1 MNQTKENTEP
11 LKNPWSIKGIKP
23 NNREAAKQIA
33 GENGLTIGEW
43 INNLIEEADSKSDS
57 EKALLQALDNQPIS
71 RNEAEIQKPKAESLR
86 DIYKQYSSNQNE
98 AQDIGEK
105 PQNIGENPLSGNAIK
120 DVSTSPFFSKADDM
134 NQPEN
139 LGINYDDMPKAY
151 SVQNE
156 TSRLALAM
164 EMLNRKLETVAQPVA
179 FAQPAAVPFVQPAP
193 IANNNAYAPIPLVG
207 GDRNVESLA
216 RRLEDGEAR
225 IERKNERIANTLED
239 LKEAQNTINEKL
251 RRIESNDNNQR
262 TIHSLQALETSLD
275 SIMRQLSDT
284 NLRTTRIE
292 QDLVSEKS
300 NRLTPADVEKIL
312 EKSVNEINSSVATEF
327 SKFNT
332 RLANVEDFN
341 NKALEHTEKTNA
353 SMRDALVELSAR
365 LANLEGDDNER
376 IRQDIE
382 SRISSLIGRISDIE
396 DNIESIVA
404 KTQAE
409 AQEKYSGIIRELND
423 RIEANERGTVSAIE
437 NIGNKLVS
445 TAESMDRRI
454 REIEDINANAK
465 DSHLAMQMEIGK
477 LSSAIDERLNDL
489 ESGSSTVV
497 NQANAH
503 LNTIAEQLNTR
514 LSVFESRSRELE
526 DRIKKQENVIEQR
539 FESAHEDISELIGKN
554 TAVSN
559 KLIDDK
565 LSIFETR
572 LSAAQDMAQS
582 ITKPLHETLVDLVER
597 LENMELGNKNNVYSE
612 AIKPSNYS
620 YQLSPSKDAPSDI
633 KLAMIDEA
641 EEPSQDLVI
650 AHEEEKIPDA
660 HIDAVSMPLEMETI
674 TQEEVDPFG
683 MGGFA
688 SADGHDALASELDS
702 IFGHDKSEK
711 SEPHSEI
718 QEFEVPEYS
727 VPEYEVPLSDAL
739 NDSENAALEEALKAP
754 KDFKIPS
761 EGRLFASE
769 EKADDTFIP
778 DNEDS
783 DDFNFFNETTV
794 DENDFIRHEDGDFD
808 EDVLGKI
815 TEGKNNDDLTLLS
828 EFEGDYNPNTQELL
842 QNKTYEFDNELH
854 DTQNKLQQERKPFGQ
869 EYLEKARN
877 AAMSAADEKG
887 KKQGNVK
894 KKPMAASS
902 KPGSE
907 KANKSKQANPKEA
920 KLAKLYDLDA
930 KHADHKPVVSPLGVA
945 LAGVLVASGAYAG
958 YNYLQQQKVVKT
970 SSELPAAIKNHEP
983 VTNGQIAAPASTEAL
998 PVAATAAQSPT
1009 NQAPTNQAA
1018 VQTPANTEAK
1028 PQVAIKPET
1037 SVTKAQEVKP
1047 ITSEAKKTDAK
1058 KVEAK
1063 KVSSNAM
1070 PAIATATNQPAAKT
1084 VYGQALALEQA
1095 GNFKGAAEIYVKAAS
1110 AGDTRAM
1117 NKLSK
1122 MFERGQGVPKDIKKA
1137 KALTEQAALAGSR
1150 QAQHNLGVYYAD
1162 GEGGEKNYAKAADN
1176 FRKAA
1181 KRGMTDSQFN
1191 LGAMAE
1197 RGIGTDKNPKEAY
1210 YWYSLAAKSGDAD
1223 AKSHAQDLASK
1234 LSAADK
1240 TETDR
1245 RINTFRPEQGG
1256 YE

>member
-1 MNQTKENTEP
+1 MNQTKENSEP

-57 EKALLQALDNQPIS
+57 EKALLHALDNQPVYP
-71 RNEAEIQKPKAESLR
+71 EEVEVQKPKAESLR
-86 DIYKQYSSNQNE
+86 DIYKQYSSNQNDTQYTG
-98 AQDIGEK
+98 AK
-105 PQNIGENPLSGNAIK
+105 PVFGNAIK
-120 DVSTSPFFSKADDM
+120 DVNPSPFSSRADDM

-139 LGINYDDMPKAY
+139 LGINYDDMPKANP
-151 SVQNE
+151 VQNE

-164 EMLNRKLETVAQPVA
+164 EMLNRKLETVSQPVA

-207 GDRNVESLA
+207 SDRNVESLA

-225 IERKNERIANTLED
+225 LERKSERITNTLED

-251 RRIESNDNNQR
+251 RRLESNDNNQR

-284 NLRTTRIE
+284 NSRTTRIE
-292 QDLVSEKS
+292 QELVNEKN

-312 EKSVNEINSSVATEF
+312 EKSVNEINSSVATQF
-327 SKFNT
+327 GKFND
-332 RLANVEDFN
+332 RLTNVEDFN
-341 NKALEHTEKTNA
+341 NKNAEHTEKTNA

-376 IRQDIE
+376 MRQDIE
-382 SRISSLIGRISDIE
+382 GRIATLVGRIADIE
-396 DNIESIVA
+396 DNIETIVA

-409 AQEKYSGIIRELND
+409 AQEKYSGIINELND
-423 RIEANERGTVSAIE
+423 RIEASEKGTVDAIE
-437 NIGNKLVS
+437 NIGNKLIS

-454 REIEDINANAK
+454 REIEEINANAK
-465 DSHLAMQMEIGK
+465 DSHLAVKMEIGR
-477 LSSAIDERLNDL
+477 LSNAIDERLNEL

-514 LSVFESRSRELE
+514 LGVFENRSRELE
-526 DRIKKQENVIEQR
+526 DRIKKQEHVIESR
-539 FESAHEDISELIGKN
+539 FESAHEDITDLVRKN
-554 TAVSN
+554 TVESS

-565 LSIFETR
+565 LNIFETR

-612 AIKPSNYS
+612 AIKPSKYS
-620 YQLSPSKDAPSDI
+620 YQLNQAKDAPSDI
-633 KLAMIDEA
+633 KLAMIDEP
-641 EEPSQDLVI
+641 EE
-650 AHEEEKIPDA
+650 AHETLSIPQEDAKIADA
-660 HIDAVSMPLEMETI
+660 HIDAVSMPVQMETLEQDEI
-674 TQEEVDPFG
+674 DPFG
-683 MGGFA
+683 LGGFA
-688 SADGHDALASELDS
+688 SNDEHNSLASELDD
-702 IFGHDKSEK
+702 IFSHDKAAKAETHAK
-711 SEPHSEI
+711 IP
-718 QEFEVPEYS
+718 EFEVPEYS
-727 VPEYEVPLSDAL
+727 IPDYELPVPGALSDA
-739 NDSENAALEEALKAP
+739 ENLALEEELKAP

-761 EGRLFASE
+761 EGRLFASDD
-769 EKADDTFIP
+769 KADDVFIS
-778 DNEDS
+778 ES
-783 DDFNFFNETTV
+783 DEDFNFFNEPNIE
-794 DENDFIRHEDGDFD
+794 ENDFLRHEDDDID
-808 EDVLGKI
+808 EAVFSNKA
-815 TEGKNNDDLTLLS
+815 TGKNDDDLTLLS
-828 EFEGDYNPNTQELL
+828 EFEGDYNPNSQELL
-842 QNKTYEFDNELH
+842 QSKTYEFDSELNNEQ
-854 DTQNKLQQERKPFGQ
+854 DGSNERKPFGQ
-869 EYLEKARN
+869 DYLEKARM
-877 AAMSAADEKG
+877 AAISAADEKG
-887 KKQGNVK
+887 KKQGKVK
-894 KKPMAASS
+894 KKPLEASS

-907 KANKSKQANPKEA
+907 AAKKLKQTKPA
-920 KLAKLYDLDA
+920 KLHDLNS
-930 KHADHKPVVSPLGVA
+930 KNIEHKPVVSPLGVA

-970 SSELPAAIKNHEP
+970 SSDLPAAIKNHEA
-983 VTNGQIAAPASTEAL
+983 VTTGQAATASAQISAPTTSEAL
-998 PVAATAAQSPT
+998 PVAALATQATVPTAA
-1009 NQAPTNQAA
+1009 
-1018 VQTPANTEAK
+1018 NTTAK
-1028 PQVAIKPET
+1028 PQEVIKPAAN
-1037 SVTKAQEVKP
+1037 VTKTNEIKPVAQ
-1047 ITSEAKKTDAK
+1047 EAKKPDVK
-1058 KVEAK
+1058 KVEPK
-1063 KVSSNAM
+1063 KMSSNAM
-1070 PAIATATNQPAAKT
+1070 PAIASAASQPAAKT

-1095 GNFKGAAEIYVKAAS
+1095 GNFKGAAEIYVKAAA

-1210 YWYSLAAKSGDAD
+1210 YWYSLAAKSGDTD
-1223 AKSHAQDLASK
+1223 AKSHAQDIAGK

-1240 TETDR
+1240 AETDR

-1256 YE
+1256 FE